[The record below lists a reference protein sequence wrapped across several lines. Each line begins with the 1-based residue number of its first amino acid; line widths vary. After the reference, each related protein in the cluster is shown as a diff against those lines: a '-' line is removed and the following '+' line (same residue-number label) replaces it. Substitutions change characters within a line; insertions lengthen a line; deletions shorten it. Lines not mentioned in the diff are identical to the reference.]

1 LYHYYSSERIEKK
14 AEEILMK
21 YNDGVLLMK
30 PQAMDVDHFAEFYCK
45 ATIDFANLSED
56 GLTLGLTCFND
67 GKLLVW
73 DDEHTKEY
81 PIDVKKGFIFIDKS
95 ILDVTAKSQKSRIS
109 KQEKPYRIA
118 KYYREN
124 RRNTTINQKFGGF
137 SNCLS
142 QIMIIFKE
150 KYLAISSG
158 STPL

>member
-1 LYHYYSSERIEKK
+1 MINFADTVVVAVCYIHITAAVKGYSIRI
-14 AEEILMK
+14 
-21 YNDGVLLMK
+21 V
-30 PQAMDVDHFAEFYCK
+30 
-45 ATIDFANLSED
+45 
-56 GLTLGLTCFND
+56 
-67 GKLLVW
+67 
-73 DDEHTKEY
+73 
-81 PIDVKKGFIFIDKS
+81 
-95 ILDVTAKSQKSRIS
+95 DVTAKSQKSRIS

>member
-1 LYHYYSSERIEKK
+1 MSNFFGL
-14 AEEILMK
+14 EIGKRSVLMHQTAL
-21 YNDGVLLMK
+21 NITG
-30 PQAMDVDHFAEFYCK
+30 HN
-45 ATIDFANLSED
+45 I
-56 GLTLGLTCFND
+56 
-67 GKLLVW
+67 
-73 DDEHTKEY
+73 
-81 PIDVKKGFIFIDKS
+81 
-95 ILDVTAKSQKSRIS
+95 DVTAKSQKSRIS

>member
-1 LYHYYSSERIEKK
+1 LAAIFLIRYSENFYFNKNKK
-14 AEEILMK
+14 P
-21 YNDGVLLMK
+21 N
-30 PQAMDVDHFAEFYCK
+30 
-45 ATIDFANLSED
+45 N
-56 GLTLGLTCFND
+56 
-67 GKLLVW
+67 
-73 DDEHTKEY
+73 
-81 PIDVKKGFIFIDKS
+81 
-95 ILDVTAKSQKSRIS
+95 DVTAKSQKSRIS